1 MARYTGSKCKLCRRE
16 GEKLFLK
23 GDRCYSPKC
32 AFERRSYAP
41 GMHGR
46 RRAFRRKTSDYG
58 LQLREKQKARRIY
71 GVLERQFRRYYAVAA
86 KHKGL
91 TGANL
96 LRVLERRLDSIL
108 YRLGFAA
115 SRDQARQLVLHG
127 HFEVNGIRAK
137 SPSML
142 LNASDVISV
151 RQRSR
156 GLAYFKDLNRALE
169 HVTAPEWLSLDVAN
183 MQGTVLSLPT
193 REHIDIP
200 VQEQLIVEYYSR

>member
-1 MARYTGSKCKLCRRE
+1 
-16 GEKLFLK
+16 
-23 GDRCYSPKC
+23 
-32 AFERRSYAP
+32 
-41 GMHGR
+41 
-46 RRAFRRKTSDYG
+46 
-58 LQLREKQKARRIY
+58 
-71 GVLERQFRRYYAVAA
+71 
-86 KHKGL
+86 
-91 TGANL
+91 
-96 LRVLERRLDSIL
+96 
-108 YRLGFAA
+108 
-115 SRDQARQLVLHG
+115 
-127 HFEVNGIRAK
+127 
-137 SPSML
+137 ML